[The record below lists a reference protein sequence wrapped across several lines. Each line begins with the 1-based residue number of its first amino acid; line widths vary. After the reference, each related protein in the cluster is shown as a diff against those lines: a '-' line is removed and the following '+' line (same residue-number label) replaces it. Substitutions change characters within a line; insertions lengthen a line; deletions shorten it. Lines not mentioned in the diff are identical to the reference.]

1 MVLKH
6 RKQFLPED
14 SFVILKNQI
23 FKMTLSD
30 VSLKKNQSSD
40 EVYNENKLEKKD
52 SVSVYEHLFSS
63 REEGFT
69 FEC

>member
-23 FKMTLSD
+23 FKMTFSD
-30 VSLKKNQSSD
+30 VSLKKISLQMRFIMKIN
-40 EVYNENKLEKKD
+40 
-52 SVSVYEHLFSS
+52 
-63 REEGFT
+63 
-69 FEC
+69 